1 MKEGFLIKNASEQV
15 SPEQLEKINRYSR
28 RKLMPGEI
36 YTFSVVLCDNEVDR
50 DYERFTIP
58 ALKRLAALYLG
69 KTGIFDHNPKGENQT
84 ARILTPRWS
93 LIPKK
98 QQRRVSLIPC

>member
-36 YTFSVVLCDNEVDR
+36 YTFSSVTTKSTVITNGLQFLR
-50 DYERFTIP
+50 
-58 ALKRLAALYLG
+58 
-69 KTGIFDHNPKGENQT
+69 
-84 ARILTPRWS
+84 
-93 LIPKK
+93 
-98 QQRRVSLIPC
+98 